1 MRLGLSS
8 AAAPDASL
16 DELMEGCV
24 RRGLV
29 ALELESGHD
38 HGLGPG
44 ASAAR
49 DASEARARA
58 TAAGIMIAGYRL
70 ATPAAPGS
78 LAPQEMP
85 DMGDIVTLGLCLGAP
100 LLAEPRT
107 ALDLAAACVP
117 GGSHVMAVLPAGDEA
132 VTALDTLAAAGPAGR
147 GIDVAWDLD
156 PGAGDVSDVAAEVL
170 ARAGGRL
177 RHVRLLGGG
186 PESTAQEGR
195 GVGSVMVRLTLAGFA
210 GTVALAPSSPRH
222 RVIWSA
228 WLGRRGGWGCGSKE
242 ENRDFVRL
250 VRT

>member
-16 DELMEGCV
+16 EELIEGCV

-38 HGLGPG
+38 HGLAPG
-44 ASAAR
+44 ASARRAAT
-49 DASEARARA
+49 DARAR
-58 TAAGIMIAGYRL
+58 TTEAGIAIAGYRL

-78 LAPQEMP
+78 LATDAPEVA
-85 DMGDIVTLGLCLGAP
+85 DLITLGQSLGAP
-100 LLAEPRT
+100 LLAESRV
-107 ALDLAAACVP
+107 ALDLAAAGVS
-117 GGSHVMAVLPAGDEA
+117 GGCHVMAVLPPGEAAIVDLDILETAGAD
-132 VTALDTLAAAGPAGR
+132 GGR
-147 GIDVAWDLD
+147 IDLAWDLD
-156 PGAGDVSDVAAEVL
+156 PGAGDVSEVAAEVL

-177 RHVRLLGGG
+177 RHIRLLGGG
-186 PESTAQEGR
+186 PEATAQEGR

-250 VRT
+250 VST